1 MDTSDPMIA
10 TVKLNS
16 QINKSKEQSFSQD
29 VRDLLHVSNVEAT
42 LTSSNNNEKNDSIN
56 LPGLS
61 KTFEFLDDV
70 VLSDDEEKNIEFSS
84 EHEESNTK
92 ENSL

>member
-1 MDTSDPMIA
+1 MDTSDPIIA
-10 TVKLNS
+10 TVTLNS

-29 VRDLLHVSNVEAT
+29 IRDLLHVSNVEAT

-61 KTFEFLDDV
+61 KTFEFLVDV

-84 EHEESNTK
+84 EHEKPNTK